1 MCKCWRCGKALERGE
16 LWSLLI
22 DTGLPVVVCKGCYD
36 KNECG
41 HESHFIS
48 SMSRC
53 EKCNK

>member
-36 KNECG
+36 KNYK
-41 HESHFIS
+41 
-48 SMSRC
+48 
-53 EKCNK
+53 EK